1 MHDKL
6 HPSSKNPYK
15 PARFWFDSVI
25 SSALNA
31 GDHVYVPFFDAQKID
46 EIPAGKARDMG
57 GQSLLISPEPGG
69 CE

>member
-6 HPSSKNPYK
+6 HLSSKNPDK

-31 GDHVYVPFFDAQKID
+31 GNHVYVPFFDAQKID

-57 GQSLLISPEPGG
+57 GQSLLISTEPGG